1 MSKENLFICAVCQE
15 TYTMARPDAEAMDE
29 FRRDFPTVDPKHA
42 RAVCEDCYQ
51 LIRAREAEWHRK
63 NSKSDA

>member
-1 MSKENLFICAVCQE
+1 
-15 TYTMARPDAEAMDE
+15 MARPDAEAMDE